1 MVGGVVG
8 GAVEAWRASTQGS
21 LAARGVTGWA
31 AWAWRAP
38 SEGSPLAG
46 GAVGVGGAGEAAV
59 AAEVCWAVEA
69 EADRVAITA
78 AMAGR
83 RGPGGVA
90 WRAFPNTK

>member
-1 MVGGVVG
+1 MAGGV
-8 GAVEAWRASTQGS
+8 
-21 LAARGVTGWA
+21 
-31 AWAWRAP
+31 
-38 SEGSPLAG
+38 
-46 GAVGVGGAGEAAV
+46 VGVGGAGEAAV